1 MNLIGQHIDQAIA
14 AGRVKNAAEMA
25 RKLEVTR
32 ATVCRWQGGE
42 RTPSAEEAR
51 ALAELI
57 GAPAGMVMAE
67 CEAQRAKDDATRAE
81 WLRVARWCKGQAE
94 LLTTVALMLL
104 AVVVLYTTG
113 AENLLQSQMLAA
125 GTVSDLSIMVVLVGI
140 VTVTLF
146 AARKIRPRAPRR
158 WPVL

>member
-1 MNLIGQHIDQAIA
+1 MNHIGVHIKNALEQ
-14 AGRVKNAAEMA
+14 GRVKNAAELA
-25 RKLEVTR
+25 RCLRVNR
-32 ATVCRWQGGE
+32 STVSRWISGE
-42 RTPSAEEAR
+42 KAPSAEEAR

-94 LLTTVALMLL
+94 LLTTVALMLM